1 MKPLTLHS
9 ADNAHDF
16 FVKALG
22 ICLAVLLT
30 SGCDTVRSVKSD
42 LQSSKAFDRKV
53 RCESYASKTEQEF
66 KEASRELT
74 GGKSDILY
82 SVDRSFY
89 SSKRNSCICIVRA
102 WSVVKEKSFQSIQTL
117 DVLTKEDLGYKSY
130 SGDELSNVNPYID
143 EQVKSLE

>member
-1 MKPLTLHS
+1 MQNYWT
-9 ADNAHDF
+9 
-16 FVKALG
+16 KALG
-22 ICLAVLLT
+22 TCLAVLLT
-30 SGCDTVRSVKSD
+30 SGCDTIRAVKSD

-102 WSVVKEKSFQSIQTL
+102 SSVVKGKSFQSIQTRRRPEGAAL
-117 DVLTKEDLGYKSY
+117 
-130 SGDELSNVNPYID
+130 I
-143 EQVKSLE
+143 